1 MRNATFYDPSWEDS
15 QSQAMPYGHGGPAAT
30 SGTNAGF
37 IRDSR
42 VCSGLRDDEETWAG
56 EDEHVV
62 PLPSISQA
70 QAALTMTPANSVR
83 CNTSR
88 QTTAAECS
96 RSPVLSAGSRHAGIT
111 VRSLLLDASPECAPA
126 YSHARTTSAASTQQS
141 LVPSANSNRPRVSP
155 AEEHD
160 VDVSSPPNRAGGR
173 KAGVDKTGSDAI
185 NVIILRVILQENKM
199 LRGFLGWGS
208 KMGYKCMN
216 QTGALS
222 TLMLALGKHSNAT
235 VRALKES
242 AVLRRVKNAV
252 RSAKSMADT
261 HDREKLSKLK
271 FNGNEKTAEHGDDL
285 DSYDKCVL
293 EMAIEHEKLC
303 SYQKEKAQLDKQ
315 QELDRSARL
324 LAVSKVA
331 ARAHAEENH
340 KRKRKQRLG
349 NADRKRLE
357 RELQEA
363 EGDLELVEEE
373 LQDDEQMDEDARGA
387 VAVEEVRERAKKAK
401 SLVDK
406 LRKQLQD
413 HMSSDDGS
421 GEESNHRVFSTQQT
435 QPDGDDSQVTRETRE
450 DAEVLATELERPRK
464 QLTETAEKPRR
475 TSTMDSLKVTRQRVS
490 TSTVLSEGQ
499 HSQDQILKFMQEQT
513 TGESEFRKSFL
524 QLESQKHSA
533 EQEHRRQK
541 LLMEHM
547 SPQSK
552 KTFVNEQIQRQQELD
567 LLNMLTPNS
576 KKAAILERLKTKHT

>member
-111 VRSLLLDASPECAPA
+111 VRSLLLDGSPDRASP
-126 YSHARTTSAASTQQS
+126 YSDARTTSAASTQQS
-141 LVPSANSNRPRVSP
+141 LAPSANSNRPRVSP

-160 VDVSSPPNRAGGR
+160 VDVSSPLNRVGGR
-173 KAGVDKTGSDAI
+173 KPGTNKPACDAI

-208 KMGYKCMN
+208 KSGYKCMN
-216 QTGALS
+216 QTEALNS
-222 TLMLALGKHSNAT
+222 LMLALGKHSNAAVST
-235 VRALKES
+235 LKGS
-242 AVLRRVKNAV
+242 AVLRRVK
-252 RSAKSMADT
+252 K
-261 HDREKLSKLK
+261 
-271 FNGNEKTAEHGDDL
+271 
-285 DSYDKCVL
+285 
-293 EMAIEHEKLC
+293 
-303 SYQKEKAQLDKQ
+303 
-315 QELDRSARL
+315 
-324 LAVSKVA
+324 
-331 ARAHAEENH
+331 
-340 KRKRKQRLG
+340 
-349 NADRKRLE
+349 
-357 RELQEA
+357 
-363 EGDLELVEEE
+363 
-373 LQDDEQMDEDARGA
+373 
-387 VAVEEVRERAKKAK
+387 
-401 SLVDK
+401 
-406 LRKQLQD
+406 
-413 HMSSDDGS
+413 
-421 GEESNHRVFSTQQT
+421 
-435 QPDGDDSQVTRETRE
+435 
-450 DAEVLATELERPRK
+450 
-464 QLTETAEKPRR
+464 
-475 TSTMDSLKVTRQRVS
+475 
-490 TSTVLSEGQ
+490 
-499 HSQDQILKFMQEQT
+499 EQT

-576 KKAAILERLKTKHT
+576 KKAVILERLKTKHT

>member
-222 TLMLALGKHSNAT
+222 SLMLALGKHSNAT

-387 VAVEEVRERAKKAK
+387 VAVEE
-401 SLVDK
+401 
-406 LRKQLQD
+406 
-413 HMSSDDGS
+413 
-421 GEESNHRVFSTQQT
+421 
-435 QPDGDDSQVTRETRE
+435 
-450 DAEVLATELERPRK
+450 
-464 QLTETAEKPRR
+464 
-475 TSTMDSLKVTRQRVS
+475 
-490 TSTVLSEGQ
+490 
-499 HSQDQILKFMQEQT
+499 ILKFMQEQT

-552 KTFVNEQIQRQQELD
+552 KTFLNEQIQRQQELD